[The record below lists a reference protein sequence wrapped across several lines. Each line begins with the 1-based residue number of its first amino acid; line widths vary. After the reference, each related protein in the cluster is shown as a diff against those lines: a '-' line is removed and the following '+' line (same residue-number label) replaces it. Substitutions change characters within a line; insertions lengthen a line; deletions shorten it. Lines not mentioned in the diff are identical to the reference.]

1 MKKWIMLFG
10 VISLLTGC
18 FSDFHQV
25 DQASTGYL
33 PAVSHAPV
41 RVTVN
46 HSVDTNQ
53 YKSMAY
59 VSMQM
64 HGLVAWPEYQD
75 YMMQAI
81 KHLGFFQQV
90 ITREP
95 TVFIN
100 AAPFQATQWVN
111 ERAWMDVDNHIPFN
125 SLIKE
130 YGTHFLVLDVELY
143 TLSSDAEDAD
153 SYFFQL
159 KMIEP
164 KTRRVLMTATNRML
178 VREGVDKGI
187 INPVLD
193 FTLGYLNF
201 YDSTYPRPMPEP
213 KTFEEWWEQLS
224 DEFVDTMFV

>member
-1 MKKWIMLFG
+1 MKKLMMSMIMMSALA
-10 VISLLTGC
+10 GC
-18 FSDFHQV
+18 GGNFHQV
-25 DQASTGYL
+25 DQKTTGYL

-59 VSMQM
+59 VSIQM
-64 HGLVAWPEYQD
+64 HGMAQWPEYQD
-75 YMMQAI
+75 YIMQGI
-81 KHLGFFQQV
+81 KHLGFFDQV

-100 AAPFQATQWVN
+100 AGAFEPTEIVDKKNWI
-111 ERAWMDVDNHIPFN
+111 DVDNHIPFN
-125 SLIKE
+125 SLLRK

-143 TLSSDAEDAD
+143 TRSTDPEEAN
-153 SYFFQL
+153 SYFFEL

-164 KTRRVLMTATNRML
+164 QTKRVLMTATNSFY
-178 VREGVDKGI
+178 VREGIDKGV

-201 YDSTYPRPMPEP
+201 YDSTYPKPAPEP
-213 KTFEEWWEQLS
+213 KDFEEWWE
-224 DEFVDTMFV
+224 DMTDDFVNVMFV